1 MPIKINSKTSLP
13 YTLRELLEGKYPE
26 LLEDA
31 ESMCVVLTELQ
42 NAIVEL
48 LPLSNRL
55 LPFDIKQLA
64 NVEEQA
70 KLITNIYYHSLFA
83 FADKVYTILNE
94 QCTALAEALIPKL
107 GTAEDAAADKLK
119 QTLQSLCR
127 IPFDSLL
134 NHGAVGLLRLEV
146 FKDYLQER
154 LDFSVIPVFDHT
166 GKIHAHWSFRDI
178 TGSIVSQ
185 GLDYEGLLKDFINAP
200 LPNAPTIGKVIDD
213 ETMQRIY

>member
-1 MPIKINSKTSLP
+1 MLKISKTSHP
-13 YTLRELLEGKYPE
+13 YTLRELLECDYPE
-26 LLEDA
+26 LLEAA
-31 ESMCVVLTELQ
+31 ESMCVVLAELQ

-48 LPLSNRL
+48 LPLSKRL

-64 NVEEQA
+64 HVEKQA
-70 KLITNIYYHSLFA
+70 NLMTYIYYHSLFA
-83 FADKVYTILNE
+83 FADKVYTILKE
-94 QCTALAEALIPKL
+94 RCTALAEALNSNDK
-107 GTAEDAAADKLK
+107 TAEDAAADELK
-119 QTLQSLCR
+119 QTLQSLGR
-127 IPFDSLL
+127 IPFDTLL

-146 FKDYLQER
+146 LKDYLQER
-154 LDFSVIPVFDHT
+154 LDFIVIPVFDHT

-178 TGSIVSQ
+178 TGTIVSQ